1 MIMPVFHYALK
12 PAGYLLL
19 GASESIGEF
28 TDLSEP
34 VDKRYK
40 IYVKKVASSVPIHLP
55 LLHKE
60 YGERSLPALLVVRGE
75 AAESLRGE
83 LNAQRETNRIII
95 NRFAPPGVL
104 VDDALQILQFRGSI
118 GTYLERLAED
128 ELRRA
133 QDGARMPDAAAARRE
148 Q

>member
-1 MIMPVFHYALK
+1 
-12 PAGYLLL
+12 
-19 GASESIGEF
+19 
-28 TDLSEP
+28 
-34 VDKRYK
+34 
-40 IYVKKVASSVPIHLP
+40 
-55 LLHKE
+55 LHKE